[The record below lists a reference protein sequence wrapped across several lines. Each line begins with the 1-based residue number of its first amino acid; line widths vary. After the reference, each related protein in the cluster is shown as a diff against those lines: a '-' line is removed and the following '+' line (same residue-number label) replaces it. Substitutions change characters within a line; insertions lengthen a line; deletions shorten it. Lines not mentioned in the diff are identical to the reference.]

1 MRNRSLLPRVAE
13 RPLCLKSSV
22 LIKLGRNSDLQ
33 GFHVFIFGVAGDLL
47 ECVPGSQD
55 TKEIR
60 LRPPSPYCHTARQ
73 HVKGLWEDTCVAL
86 LNPSS
91 SPLFV
96 PWMSSHTP
104 RGKKAAVD
112 SDIPKGQ
119 NLQGLE
125 VQKRQRLPE
134 RVVQIHPTALGWS
147 PLLRDPSLP

>member
-1 MRNRSLLPRVAE
+1 MTAISAKWSQPPNAVPQYWGTVPKTGHQQRVA
-13 RPLCLKSSV
+13 RV
-22 LIKLGRNSDLQ
+22 
-33 GFHVFIFGVAGDLL
+33 LL

-60 LRPPSPYCHTARQ
+60 LRPPSPYCHTACQ